1 MIIELNGKLID
12 QSSIVIDGVDHRD
25 YPDFCDAY
33 VEYAEYMDGNPLT
46 EIELLLL
53 EDNYPEL
60 VHDLAH
66 EAAWN

>member
-1 MIIELNGKLID
+1 
-12 QSSIVIDGVDHRD
+12 
-25 YPDFCDAY
+25 
-33 VEYAEYMDGNPLT
+33 MDGNPLT

-60 VHDLAH
+60 VHELAH